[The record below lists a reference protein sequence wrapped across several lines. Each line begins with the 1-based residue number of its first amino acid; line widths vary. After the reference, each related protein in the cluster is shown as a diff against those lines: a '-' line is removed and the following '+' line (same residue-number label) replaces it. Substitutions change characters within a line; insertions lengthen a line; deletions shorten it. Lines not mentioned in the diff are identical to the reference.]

1 MAEKDGAT
9 KWDKAQER
17 DAKCDDQNGKAEK
30 LKEQLEG
37 VVYVARREDPRSPGL
52 QRKVTECSWVIG
64 GSSHYATNRKGQLE
78 GVQLGSKS

>member
-1 MAEKDGAT
+1 MAEKDGAA

-17 DAKCDDQNGKAEK
+17 DGKCDDQNGKAEK

-37 VVYVARREDPRSPGL
+37 VVYIARREDPRSSGL
-52 QRKVTECSWVIG
+52 QRKVTACSWVIV

-78 GVQLGSKS
+78 GVLLGSKN